1 MIKIIIGG
9 DVCPINRNESYFKK
23 GDAKSI
29 FNDLLPEFK
38 YADFSIV
45 NLECPLI
52 DKSTPIIK
60 NGPILGIPSK
70 CINGI
75 KNSGVKLVNL
85 ANNHILD
92 HGWQGLKNTIETCQK
107 AGINIIGAGKNQE
120 EAGEIKIY
128 KINNIRIVI
137 LSMTEHECSTI
148 DKMSYGTT
156 VRY

>member
-29 FNDLLPEFK
+29 FNDLLTGLK
-38 YADFSIV
+38 SADLSIV

-52 DKSTPIIK
+52 DKYTPIIK
-60 NGPILGIPSK
+60 NGPTLGVSSK

-75 KNSGVKLVNL
+75 KKSGIKLVNL

-92 HGWQGLKNTIETCQK
+92 HGWQGIKNTIEVCK
-107 AGINIIGAGKNQE
+107 KEGVDIIGAGKNQE
-120 EAGEIKIY
+120 EAGEIRFI
-128 KINNIRIVI
+128 I
-137 LSMTEHECSTI
+137 
-148 DKMSYGTT
+148 
-156 VRY
+156 